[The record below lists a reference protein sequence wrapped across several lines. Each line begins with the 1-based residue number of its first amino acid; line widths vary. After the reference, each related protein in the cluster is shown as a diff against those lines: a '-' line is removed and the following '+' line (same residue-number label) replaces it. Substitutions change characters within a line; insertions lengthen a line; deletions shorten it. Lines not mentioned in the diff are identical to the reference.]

1 MRENPQNGRH
11 ERNGPT
17 LTYSVRLATGQK
29 RMTERMIVMKTYFE
43 YAIAKD
49 TTVRT
54 IYAKDATSAMWAIIE
69 RHGVD
74 VKVRWMERRQ
84 EKEIG

>member
-1 MRENPQNGRH
+1 
-11 ERNGPT
+11 
-17 LTYSVRLATGQK
+17 
-29 RMTERMIVMKTYFE
+29 MKTYFE

>member
-1 MRENPQNGRH
+1 
-11 ERNGPT
+11 
-17 LTYSVRLATGQK
+17 
-29 RMTERMIVMKTYFE
+29 MKTYFE
-43 YAIAKD
+43 YTITKD
-49 TTVRT
+49 TSVRT